1 MRKDS
6 SHDQRLS
13 IKKDEFEHDINKYNE
28 NIEKLRELL
37 REKAKNPFENLAE
50 GLACPDVDCI
60 NENLKELNEVFR

>member
-1 MRKDS
+1 M
-6 SHDQRLS
+6 
-13 IKKDEFEHDINKYNE
+13 
-28 NIEKLRELL
+28 